1 MDREEINEIQ
11 TEEKKQ
17 TPKEKF
23 ISGLQE
29 TIETVVFVLVMVIII
44 RFFIGE
50 IRWIPSASMRPT
62 LIEGDRIFV
71 ERFSRFYAEPKRG
84 DIMVFYPPEEEIKTD
99 PVSIM
104 ARLTGFFC
112 KDIAYIKRV
121 VGVPGDKL
129 EVKEFPDGTFKVYIN
144 DKPLNEPYIMSP
156 DDYIP
161 CSNEMF
167 CGPMRIP
174 DGNYFMMGDNR
185 GNSQDSRFWG
195 FLPKERFIGKA
206 IFTFWPLNRWHIFHR
221 PEYGNTNKL

>member
-1 MDREEINEIQ
+1 MDRESQNENQ
-11 TEEKKQ
+11 SKEKKL

-23 ISGLQE
+23 IAGLQE
-29 TIETVVFVLVMVIII
+29 TVETVVFVCVMVIII

-99 PVSIM
+99 PLSIM

-121 VGVPGDKL
+121 VGMPGDKI
-129 EVKEFPDGTFKVYIN
+129 EIKEAVEKIFGVKVEKVNTIN
-144 DKPLNEPYIMSP
+144 V
-156 DDYIP
+156 
-161 CSNEMF
+161 
-167 CGPMRIP
+167 
-174 DGNYFMMGDNR
+174 R
-185 GNSQDSRFWG
+185 GKLKRQGRTQGYTSKR
-195 FLPKERFIGKA
+195 KKA
-206 IFTFWPLNRWHIFHR
+206 IVQRLISQEEPPSSVRA
-221 PEYGNTNKL
+221 